1 MQKKDDYV
9 KIINGDNME
18 EQININEF
26 ELIKEELLIKDMHKV
41 VILDNALFNDF
52 DKTIILD
59 KIKQLE
65 VDYIYNT
72 IAYGIKVVE
81 SCEELLSEQAKKYD
95 NVVNKLP
102 LIILKDKHLDFI
114 YQRELS
120 KIKTVND
127 IMMELISREFN
138 DDNNQYIILT
148 KNTTKIIDEII
159 YISVNNFLLLDDIH
173 NIESNHHEEYADEM
187 SDIYFSDIIYTYLDI
202 MKKFKGA
209 LLKEDE
215 KTYIIRFKKYQ
226 FKVLLIDSYEELYN
240 EEIELSNYGLII
252 EDTHTTLRD
261 NKLLQNQT
269 LLDIYQTIK
278 PGKYFKE

>member
-18 EQININEF
+18 EQMNINEF
-26 ELIKEELLIKDMHKV
+26 ELIKEELIIKDMHKV
-41 VILDNALFNDF
+41 IILDKALFSDF
-52 DKTIILD
+52 DKATILN

-72 IAYGIKVVE
+72 IAYGIKVIE
-81 SCEELLSEQAKKYD
+81 SCDELLSEQAKKYD

-102 LIILKDKHLDFI
+102 LIILKEKHLDFI

-120 KIKTVND
+120 KIKTVNE

-138 DDNNQYIILT
+138 DDDNQYIILT
-148 KNTTKIIDEII
+148 KNITKIIDEII
-159 YISVNNFLLLDDIH
+159 YISVDNFLLLDDVH
-173 NIESNHHEEYADEM
+173 NIESNHHEKYAGEIPN
-187 SDIYFSDIIYTYLDI
+187 IYFSDIIYTYLDI
-202 MKKFKGA
+202 MKKFKGT

-226 FKVLLIDSYEELYN
+226 FKVLLIYSYEELYN
-240 EEIELSNYGLII
+240 EEIELSKYDLII

-261 NKLLQNQT
+261 SKLLQNQM

>member
-102 LIILKDKHLDFI
+102 LIILKAKHLDFI

-240 EEIELSNYGLII
+240 EEIELSNYDLII

>member
-95 NVVNKLP
+95 NIVNKLP

-240 EEIELSNYGLII
+240 EEIELSNYDLII

>member
-240 EEIELSNYGLII
+240 EEIELSNYDLII

>member
-18 EQININEF
+18 EQMNINEF

-240 EEIELSNYGLII
+240 EEIELSNYDLII

>member
-1 MQKKDDYV
+1 
-9 KIINGDNME
+9 ME

-102 LIILKDKHLDFI
+102 LIILKAKHLDFI

-240 EEIELSNYGLII
+240 EEIELSNYDLII

>member
-1 MQKKDDYV
+1 
-9 KIINGDNME
+9 ME

-26 ELIKEELLIKDMHKV
+26 ELIKEELLIKDMQKV

-240 EEIELSNYGLII
+240 EEIELSNYDLII

>member
-240 EEIELSNYGLII
+240 EEIELSNYDLII

-261 NKLLQNQT
+261 NKLLQNPT

>member
-9 KIINGDNME
+9 KIINGDSME

-52 DKTIILD
+52 DKAIILD
-59 KIKQLE
+59 KIKKLE

-72 IAYGIKVVE
+72 IAYGIKVIE
-81 SCEELLSEQAKKYD
+81 SCDELLSEQAKKYD

-138 DDNNQYIILT
+138 DNNNQYIILT

-159 YISVNNFLLLDDIH
+159 YVSVNNFLLLDDIH
-173 NIESNHHEEYADEM
+173 NIESNHHEEYADEIP
-187 SDIYFSDIIYTYLDI
+187 DIYFSDIIYTYLDI
-202 MKKFKGA
+202 MKKFNGA

-226 FKVLLIDSYEELYN
+226 FKVLLIESYEELYN
-240 EEIELSNYGLII
+240 EEIELSNYDLII
-252 EDTHTTLRD
+252 EDTHTALRD
-261 NKLLQNQT
+261 CKLLQNEM
-269 LLDIYQTIK
+269 LLNIYQTIK

>member
-159 YISVNNFLLLDDIH
+159 YISVNNFLLLDDVH

-240 EEIELSNYGLII
+240 EEIELSNYDLII

>member
-72 IAYGIKVVE
+72 IGYGIKVIE
-81 SCEELLSEQAKKYD
+81 SCDELLSEQAKKYD
-95 NVVNKLP
+95 NIVNKLP

-187 SDIYFSDIIYTYLDI
+187 PDIYFSDIIYTYLDI

-240 EEIELSNYGLII
+240 EEIELSNYDLII
-252 EDTHTTLRD
+252 EDTHTALRD

>member
-72 IAYGIKVVE
+72 IAYGIKVIE
-81 SCEELLSEQAKKYD
+81 SCDELLSEQAKKYD
-95 NVVNKLP
+95 NIVNKLP

-187 SDIYFSDIIYTYLDI
+187 PDIYFSDIIYTYLDI

-240 EEIELSNYGLII
+240 EEIELSNYDLII
-252 EDTHTTLRD
+252 EDTHTVLRD

-269 LLDIYQTIK
+269 LLDIYQIIK